1 MTFLPPSSNQTIHQS
16 INNRPNNDV
25 LLLFQPTNQ
34 SVNFITHT
42 TDMIQSLAV
51 VNDTRP
57 SHFYKNTLLA
67 AIDSMVSDIPV
78 VSISINGQNLLWN
91 HNVIRYGEQ

>member
-1 MTFLPPSSNQTIHQS
+1 
-16 INNRPNNDV
+16 
-25 LLLFQPTNQ
+25 
-34 SVNFITHT
+34 
-42 TDMIQSLAV
+42 MIQSLAV